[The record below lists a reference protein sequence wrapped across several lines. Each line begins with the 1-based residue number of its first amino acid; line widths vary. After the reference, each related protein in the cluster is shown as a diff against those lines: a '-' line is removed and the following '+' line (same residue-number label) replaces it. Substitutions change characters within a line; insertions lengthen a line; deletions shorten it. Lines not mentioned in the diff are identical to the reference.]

1 MCMCVHMCVYTQRE
15 TEIKKH
21 GAGQEMETEMGGKIW
36 DVEMETEKEGDTHID
51 YYYMSQE

>member
-1 MCMCVHMCVYTQRE
+1 MYTGRE

-21 GAGQEMETEMGGKIW
+21 GAGQEMETERGGKIR
-36 DVEMETEKEGDTHID
+36 DGEMETEKEGDTHID